1 MNRIPTI
8 ASTNQAFSLKS
19 EAWQHVAPAS
29 EIELSP
35 PGDEKKGDDIIEH
48 GIELGD
54 SAVDGTPA
62 SSLPLFQTWILQFS
76 GIIRPHSAFSAWWV
90 CYIGWRMVMCL
101 SCLLILQQI
110 FFFGRPAVLITWFF
124 APLLLATIA
133 AAFLWAWLPKTF
145 RRLSLELAANGDERL
160 NLTLDELNAVKKV
173 PINFITGWLLF
184 GVLMAAARAYTT
196 GSMFLALLIFCAE
209 CSTTPVLGALLFA
222 LALECA
228 LAKKEVRLAKRA
240 AETRALNCE
249 GYKRVQAS
257 VFQRSCKWKH
267 TLFFLAG
274 IALYCTVGLIM
285 SQAFIYGK
293 TEVFHT
299 GDDDVVST
307 VEIDIIIGTELI
319 KEAQLLFMMMQFV
332 MEVNKEA
339 DTIISTLL
347 VATWGESSS
356 SSEVTRA
363 HLLLLATTDPM
374 QIDGDGSWQELLG
387 TLLSQKP
394 SVGRISFELLGV
406 RITRRII
413 FGLLISV
420 LIGILNSIKNELL

>member
-1 MNRIPTI
+1 
-8 ASTNQAFSLKS
+8 
-19 EAWQHVAPAS
+19 
-29 EIELSP
+29 
-35 PGDEKKGDDIIEH
+35 
-48 GIELGD
+48 
-54 SAVDGTPA
+54 
-62 SSLPLFQTWILQFS
+62 
-76 GIIRPHSAFSAWWV
+76 
-90 CYIGWRMVMCL
+90 
-101 SCLLILQQI
+101 
-110 FFFGRPAVLITWFF
+110 
-124 APLLLATIA
+124 
-133 AAFLWAWLPKTF
+133 
-145 RRLSLELAANGDERL
+145 
-160 NLTLDELNAVKKV
+160 
-173 PINFITGWLLF
+173 
-184 GVLMAAARAYTT
+184 
-196 GSMFLALLIFCAE
+196 
-209 CSTTPVLGALLFA
+209 VLGALLFA

-356 SSEVTRA
+356 SARDHRSHANRRRWKLAGALGYPLIPETVSGPNLLRVAWGADHAKDHLRA
-363 HLLLLATTDPM
+363 FDFCTYWHL
-374 QIDGDGSWQELLG
+374 E
-387 TLLSQKP
+387 
-394 SVGRISFELLGV
+394 
-406 RITRRII
+406 
-413 FGLLISV
+413 
-420 LIGILNSIKNELL
+420 